1 MRLRR
6 ACALAHFLEAWQSGN
21 SVQPWRTEVTIAA
34 PQVAASV
41 EPAPSRSGSGPRRQT
56 LSVIVPGLNEEH
68 AIPPLIER
76 LRPVLD
82 GLDLDWDVIF
92 VDDGS
97 TDGTM
102 ALLREMHARDP
113 RVRALSL
120 SRNFGKEIAAAAGLA
135 YAAGDAAV
143 LMDADLQHPPELIAD
158 FVQHWRKGAD
168 MVYGK
173 RIDRGAD
180 SLLHRLAARLFYA
193 VFGRLSG
200 TPLPEGAGDFRL
212 LDRKAIDA
220 MNRMGERV
228 RFNKGLYAWMGF
240 RTVGVPF
247 SVPPRTTGRSRW
259 RPRRLA
265 RFALDG
271 LASFSTVPLKV
282 WSYLGLLISLF
293 AFCYAMVILVKTLVY
308 GTDVPGFPS
317 LMISVMF
324 FAGVQLISLGV
335 LGEYLGR
342 MYEAVKGRPLFLVA
356 EELGIERPASAG
368 SDTAAGGARGGRRAQ

>member
-1 MRLRR
+1 VTSGAPDVNAAAPDLAR
-6 ACALAHFLEAWQSGN
+6 ACGA
-21 SVQPWRTEVTIAA
+21 RR
-34 PQVAASV
+34 
-41 EPAPSRSGSGPRRQT
+41 SR
-56 LSVIVPGLNEEH
+56 LSVIVPGLNEESG
-68 AIPPLIER
+68 IPPLVER
-76 LRPVLD
+76 LQPVLD
-82 GLDLDWDVIF
+82 RLDVDWDVIF

-102 ALLREMHARDP
+102 ALLRELNARD
-113 RVRALSL
+113 RRFKAISL

-135 YAAGDAAV
+135 YATGDAAV

-158 FVQHWRKGAD
+158 FVRHWRQGAD

-173 RIDRGAD
+173 RIDRDAD
-180 SLLHRLAARLFYA
+180 GLMHRIAARLFYSL
-193 VFGRLSG
+193 FERLSG
-200 TPLPEGAGDFRL
+200 TSLPAGAGDFRL
-212 LDRKAIDA
+212 FGRKAIDA

-247 SVPPRTTGRSRW
+247 TVPPRTTGSSRW
-259 RPRRLA
+259 RPGRLT

-282 WSYLGLLISLF
+282 WSYLGLIISLF
-293 AFCYAMVILVKTLVY
+293 AFCYAMVILLKTLIY
-308 GTDVPGFPS
+308 GTDVPGFPT
-317 LMISVMF
+317 LVISVMF

-342 MYEAVKGRPLFLVA
+342 MYEEVKGRPLFLVA
-356 EELGIERPASAG
+356 EELGTGPAHGQAGATPPAAAVNAGSRPA
-368 SDTAAGGARGGRRAQ
+368 Q

>member
-1 MRLRR
+1 M
-6 ACALAHFLEAWQSGN
+6 
-21 SVQPWRTEVTIAA
+21 TTAA
-34 PQVAASV
+34 QQVAASV
-41 EPAPSRSGSGPRRQT
+41 ETAPERPESGGRRRR
-56 LSVIVPGLNEEH
+56 LSVVVPGLNEEG

-76 LRPVLD
+76 LLPVLD

-92 VDDGS
+92 IDDGS
-97 TDGTM
+97 TDGTL
-102 ALLREMHARDP
+102 ALLRELHARDP
-113 RVRALSL
+113 RVKAVSL

-135 YAAGDAAV
+135 YTTGDAAV
-143 LMDADLQHPPELIAD
+143 LMDADLQHPPELIVD
-158 FVQHWRKGAD
+158 FVQHWRQGAD

-173 RIDRGAD
+173 RVDRDAD

-200 TPLPEGAGDFRL
+200 TPLPDGAGDFRL

-247 SVPPRTTGRSRW
+247 SVPPRATGRTRW

-271 LASFSTVPLKV
+271 LASFSTVPLRV
-282 WSYLGLLISLF
+282 WSYLGLLISLL
-293 AFCYAMVILVKTLVY
+293 AFCYAMVIMVKTLVY

-317 LMISVMF
+317 LIISVMF

-342 MYEAVKGRPLFLVA
+342 MYEEVKGRPLFLVA
-356 EELGIERPASAG
+356 EELGVERPASAG
-368 SDTAAGGARGGRRAQ
+368 AETSGGRRPQ

>member
-1 MRLRR
+1 MAPDLAQ
-6 ACALAHFLEAWQSGN
+6 ACAA
-21 SVQPWRTEVTIAA
+21 RR
-34 PQVAASV
+34 
-41 EPAPSRSGSGPRRQT
+41 SR
-56 LSVIVPGLNEEH
+56 LSVIVPGLNEERG
-68 AIPPLIER
+68 IPPLVER
-76 LRPVLD
+76 LQPVLER
-82 GLDLDWDVIF
+82 LDVDWDVIF

-102 ALLREMHARDP
+102 ALLRELNARDP
-113 RVRALSL
+113 RFKAVSL

-135 YAAGDAAV
+135 YATGDAAV

-158 FVQHWRKGAD
+158 FVQHWRQGAD

-173 RIDRGAD
+173 RIDRDAD
-180 SLLHRLAARLFYA
+180 GLMHRIAARLFYSL
-193 VFGRLSG
+193 FQRLSG
-200 TPLPEGAGDFRL
+200 TSLPTGAGDFRL
-212 LDRKAIDA
+212 FDRKAIDA

-247 SVPPRTTGRSRW
+247 TVPPRTTGNSRW
-259 RPRRLA
+259 RPGRLT

-282 WSYLGLLISLF
+282 WSYLGLIISLF
-293 AFCYAMVILVKTLVY
+293 AFCYAMVILLKTLIY
-308 GTDVPGFPS
+308 GTDVPGFPT
-317 LMISVMF
+317 LVISVMF

-342 MYEAVKGRPLFLVA
+342 MYEEVKGRPLFLVA
-356 EELGIERPASAG
+356 EELGTGPARAQTGPAPRTAPDAGSRPA
-368 SDTAAGGARGGRRAQ
+368 R